1 MRVADIEV
9 KRQTTLLSAT
19 KHVAKLLTIVVLL
32 VATFTVL
39 YFAA

>member
-1 MRVADIEV
+1 MRAANIAV
-9 KRQTTLLSAT
+9 KRQTTLIAAT
-19 KHVAKLLTIVVLL
+19 KHAAKLLTIVVLL